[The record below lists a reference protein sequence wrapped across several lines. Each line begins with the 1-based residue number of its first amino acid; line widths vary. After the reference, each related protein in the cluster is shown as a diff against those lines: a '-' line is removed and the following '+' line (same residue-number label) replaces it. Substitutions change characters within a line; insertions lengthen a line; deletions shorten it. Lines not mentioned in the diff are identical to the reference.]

1 MHIFKGKAIRQT
13 GFFNRVFIFF
23 KGIFHFS
30 LQSEEPIATS
40 TNINDDI
47 YYPSS
52 KYRTTDNTVDDC
64 PCYAGL
70 DEQLFYNAKY
80 EMTDD
85 RTFTGTTIKKYI
97 FFPPP
102 PLPPPSSLSTHN
114 FIPSPFP
121 DLEETSSNS
130 YSGSTVSTLQMKNDP
145 HINFPPPPMHPSS
158 AYECYNNIVLP
169 SQSQNGQPLYD
180 TGFSY
185 PSSELIY
192 ESLPIDYY
200 PAPPPPQQIYYDPY
214 STDPYRRPRRHS
226 IRDSCYECLEMQ
238 NMPVYY
244 APCNLREQYD
254 SIDSNAVDYQRRPHL
269 ERFGLSKK
277 GLLQIDYSVSWSNLQ
292 RLIASKRNE

>member
-1 MHIFKGKAIRQT
+1 M
-13 GFFNRVFIFF
+13 NSL
-23 KGIFHFS
+23 FS
-30 LQSEEPIATS
+30 LQSEEPIATP
-40 TNINDDI
+40 TTINDEI
-47 YYPSS
+47 YYPSN
-52 KYRTTDNTVDDC
+52 KYRTTDSNVDDC

-85 RTFTGTTIKKYI
+85 GTFTGKHPKITLS
-97 FFPPP
+97 FFAN
-102 PLPPPSSLSTHN
+102 LSQL
-114 FIPSPFP
+114 FVIP
-121 DLEETSSNS
+121 DMEETSSNS

-145 HINFPPPPMHPSS
+145 HINFPPPPMHSSS
-158 AYECYNNIVLP
+158 AYECYNNVVIP
-169 SQSQNGQPLYD
+169 SHSQNGQPLYE

-192 ESLPIDYY
+192 ESLPIDY

-214 STDPYRRPRRHS
+214 NTDPYRRPRRRS
-226 IRDSCYECLEMQ
+226 IHDPCYECLEMQ

-244 APCNLREQYD
+244 APSNLREQYD
-254 SIDSNAVDYQRRPHL
+254 SIHSNAVDYQRGPHL

-292 RLIASKRNE
+292 RFIANK